1 MVNAPEKI
9 QDIDKAKIV
18 LQNIETKDSD
28 IDTMS
33 DGSIWISCRIKATP
47 KGYAIWIPKG
57 AFK

>member
-1 MVNAPEKI
+1 MVENIK
-9 QDIDKAKIV
+9 DIDKAKIV

-47 KGYAIWIPKG
+47 KGYAVWIPKG